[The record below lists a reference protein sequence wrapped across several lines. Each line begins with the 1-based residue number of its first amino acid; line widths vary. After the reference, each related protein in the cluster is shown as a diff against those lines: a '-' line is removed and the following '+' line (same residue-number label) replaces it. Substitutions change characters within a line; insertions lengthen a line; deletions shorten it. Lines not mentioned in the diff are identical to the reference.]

1 MLRITDLKIDN
12 KSLGDKFLLVDISP
26 AYEYKDG
33 ERQDTV
39 SGYKYSVCL
48 PKFKMEKL
56 VIKVSNLK
64 PLFDLEKE
72 EIPYGT
78 EVNFKGLDVGSYSM
92 DGQIRISA
100 KAEDVFMV
108 KN

>member
-1 MLRITDLKIDN
+1 MDFCSILHGLQIAEYSDRERLDN
-12 KSLGDKFLLVDISP
+12 VT
-26 AYEYKDG
+26 A
-33 ERQDTV
+33 
-39 SGYKYSVCL
+39 YKYSVCL

-56 VIKVSNLK
+56 VVKVNNLK

-78 EVNFKGLDVGSYSM
+78 EVNFKGLAVGSYSM

-100 KAEDVFMV
+100 KAEDVFVV

>member
-1 MLRITDLKIDN
+1 M
-12 KSLGDKFLLVDISP
+12 S
-26 AYEYKDG
+26 AKDG

-56 VIKVSNLK
+56 VIKVANLK

-100 KAEDVFMV
+100 KAEDVFVV

>member
-48 PKFKMEKL
+48 PKFKDY
-56 VIKVSNLK
+56 IKIVR
-64 PLFDLEKE
+64 
-72 EIPYGT
+72 
-78 EVNFKGLDVGSYSM
+78 V
-92 DGQIRISA
+92 
-100 KAEDVFMV
+100 
-108 KN
+108 

>member
-1 MLRITDLKIDN
+1 
-12 KSLGDKFLLVDISP
+12 
-26 AYEYKDG
+26 
-33 ERQDTV
+33 
-39 SGYKYSVCL
+39 
-48 PKFKMEKL
+48 MEKL

-78 EVNFKGLDVGSYSM
+78 EVNFKGLNVGSYSM

-100 KAEDVFMV
+100 KAEDVFVV